1 MHYEVEVRSGEAD
14 WLSTERRYKLLAEAS
29 LRAARADGRGC
40 TTRIVRVAGGGARE
54 VVEARLRGRVAV
66 QARPWV
72 PPGAR

>member
-14 WLSTERRYKLLAEAS
+14 WLSTERRYKLLTEAS

-54 VVEARLRGRVAV
+54 VVEARLRGRVAA
-66 QARPWV
+66 QARPWL